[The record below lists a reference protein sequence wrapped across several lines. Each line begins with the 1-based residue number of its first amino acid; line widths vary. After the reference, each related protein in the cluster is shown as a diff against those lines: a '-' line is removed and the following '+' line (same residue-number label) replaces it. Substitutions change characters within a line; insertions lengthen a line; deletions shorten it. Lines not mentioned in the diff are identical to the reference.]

1 MRHIHEVKFNST
13 AFARSSLKILQPPLG
28 NWRFFFEINL
38 FTDQSQPIHIYSIV
52 CSSR

>member
-28 NWRFFFEINL
+28 NWRFFFFLKLICLQINPSQ
-38 FTDQSQPIHIYSIV
+38 FTFTV
-52 CSSR
+52 